1 MANRATKKDRGR
13 TLYGVGAPGNFALN
27 THAPRFADRR
37 TKRNRS
43 RAEIERKAV
52 NESKSS

>member
-52 NESKSS
+52 NESSSS